1 MIDTYCDPEWV
12 CHPAVCAV
20 GTNYHIILP
29 VKSDMI
35 LWVVIGSQK
44 FYDES
49 NGVLRSAVRV
59 HRVIVPMNV
68 LDAAE
73 SYTVVYRKS
82 IDRKPYF
89 PKMGEPVAHEYSF
102 RPVKKRENIHIY
114 QLADTHGI
122 VAESV
127 AAAQYFGDALDLLI
141 LNGDIA
147 NHSGSIEHICL
158 AYQIASIVTGGQIPV
173 IFSRGNHDLRGAYAE
188 NLAEYTP
195 NENGKSYYDFRV
207 GCIWGYLLDCAED
220 KRDNHPEYGGTICCE
235 PFRVR
240 ETADF
245 CGKIADSSHAYA
257 APGVDYRLIISHIPF
272 THISD
277 EEDSFGNRP
286 FGIEVERYSQWAKVL
301 RDTVHPQLILCGH
314 VHEYFISMPGSEYDD
329 IGQPCPVLVGSK
341 PQHNAD
347 GSAYFV
353 GMAITLNPKTAEI
366 CFTDSN
372 GETLQRQV
380 LQISE

>member
-49 NGVLRSAVRV
+49 NGVLRSAFRV

-122 VAESV
+122 PTQTKTRIAGGTDAASIQRSLSGVRV
-127 AAAQYFGDALDLLI
+127 AAISLPCRYIHTASCVADVSDMAACVAL
-141 LNGDIA
+141 GIA
-147 NHSGSIEHICL
+147 L
-158 AYQIASIVTGGQIPV
+158 A
-173 IFSRGNHDLRGAYAE
+173 
-188 NLAEYTP
+188 
-195 NENGKSYYDFRV
+195 
-207 GCIWGYLLDCAED
+207 
-220 KRDNHPEYGGTICCE
+220 
-235 PFRVR
+235 
-240 ETADF
+240 
-245 CGKIADSSHAYA
+245 
-257 APGVDYRLIISHIPF
+257 
-272 THISD
+272 
-277 EEDSFGNRP
+277 
-286 FGIEVERYSQWAKVL
+286 
-301 RDTVHPQLILCGH
+301 
-314 VHEYFISMPGSEYDD
+314 
-329 IGQPCPVLVGSK
+329 
-341 PQHNAD
+341 
-347 GSAYFV
+347 
-353 GMAITLNPKTAEI
+353 KT
-366 CFTDSN
+366 
-372 GETLQRQV
+372 
-380 LQISE
+380 